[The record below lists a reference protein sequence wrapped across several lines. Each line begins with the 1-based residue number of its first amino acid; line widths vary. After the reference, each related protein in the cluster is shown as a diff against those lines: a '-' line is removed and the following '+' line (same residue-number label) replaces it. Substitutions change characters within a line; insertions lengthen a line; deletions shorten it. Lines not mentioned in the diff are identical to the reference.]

1 MLTTQDENFY
11 INQFKSINELIEK
24 FNYIFNTIQK
34 STIETLAKNF
44 LQLEK

>member
-34 STIETLAKNF
+34 STIKTLAPNY
-44 LQLEK
+44 